1 MVALYVFMNFW
12 LTNCCIKEVLPV
24 LEKKYTEGYNSNNN
38 HNKNGEIIVEQQKV
52 VKVWVVSWKEHR
64 CPKNQKKIV
73 LGRFFWNVRHP
84 LNGGWQCCAICTG
97 SGVDAI
103 DGGAVWRIVFWVDT
117 QLHLFFFLSRYLFG
131 FGGCLFRGGCELNSN
146 VYTRGRQWTY
156 LLSPTI
162 MILSN
167 AFVRWLMVI
176 YFKEWCSVFAK
187 TSNRH
192 GPRYSPILQLKLNSF

>member
-24 LEKKYTEGYNSNNN
+24 LEKKFTEEYNSNNN
-38 HNKNGEIIVEQQKV
+38 NNKNGEIIVEQQKV
-52 VKVWVVSWKEHR
+52 MKVWCCELEGAPMPEK
-64 CPKNQKKIV
+64 PKKIV

-103 DGGAVWRIVFWVDT
+103 DGGAPLCGGSFFAMG
-117 QLHLFFFLSRYLFG
+117 LNPAFFLFFSRYLFG

-167 AFVRWLMVI
+167 AFVRWDMVI
-176 YFKEWCSVFAK
+176 YFEECSEWF
-187 TSNRH
+187 
-192 GPRYSPILQLKLNSF
+192 